1 MFCEQVKRY
10 EELRLGVLTADTESS
25 VDQLQQTR
33 SFRKHRVGF
42 VQPLRQIKLQEQ
54 RDELSYIQIELVHHC
69 YVFFVFFAAR
79 LLTNLCKQH
88 EYHISTAEV

>member
-10 EELRLGVLTADTESS
+10 EEFRLGVLTADTESS

-33 SFRKHRVGF
+33 SFRKHGVDF

-54 RDELSYIQIELVHHC
+54 RDELGIQIELVH
-69 YVFFVFFAAR
+69 YSYIYIFFAAR